1 MQASIVLSPN
11 PEIINSYMRTYLM
24 LIQFS
29 IRVEFVRLV
38 RVKAHTR
45 WRNGKVVKVR
55 SHYRRY

>member
-1 MQASIVLSPN
+1 
-11 PEIINSYMRTYLM
+11 MRTYLM